1 MEDSKIADE
10 GSAKEGLEK
19 EREKEKEITQSSP
32 KDSAGDIDAAWSES
46 DTAGTELPGGGNETP
61 DQSNVDDIGKAV
73 GESYKDT
80 EPLDP
85 TKKEKPSKY

>member
-1 MEDSKIADE
+1 MIEDEKNTD
-10 GSAKEGLEK
+10 GSVKEGLQK
-19 EREKEKEITQSSP
+19 EHDKEKEITQSSP
-32 KDSAGDIDAAWSES
+32 ELAGGDTDAAWDQA

-61 DQSNVDDIGKAV
+61 DESDVSAIGKSV
-73 GESYKDT
+73 GESYDDT